1 MVATVWLS
9 ARNES
14 DDEWVLHTLAVR
26 SQLAE
31 VLTLV
36 QRVESGQRGYLVTGN
51 DAYLVSYD
59 AAIERLPEVLDQTG
73 RLVDDDQQQREV
85 AAARDRL
92 MAVNSQLLEQVQR
105 REQAEGQLRQSQKME
120 AIGQLPGGIA
130 HDFKHMLGVIAGAR
144 PHATAHQ
151 QEASSSSRAGISRS
165 IPRYAGTTMKVYLP
179 RLIGRSEQAT
189 VSMVRPA
196 PKADANEVILVVV
209 VVVEDDPLMRQMS
222 PDALA
227 ELGYTVIASD
237 SAVAALSVLGSRPEV
252 KSLFTDVVMPEMNG
266 RKLADE
272 SLRRRPDLKIL
283 VTTDGGVLDPGVN
296 FPGKPFALEQLAKKV
311 RAVLD
316 E

>member
-36 QRVESGQRGYLVTGN
+36 QRAESGQRGYLVTGN

-120 AIGQLPGGIA
+120 AIGQLSGGIA
-130 HDFKHMLGVIAGAR
+130 HDFKHMLGVPRMPI
-144 PHATAHQ
+144 
-151 QEASSSSRAGISRS
+151 SSKGRFSMSRS
-165 IPRYAGTTMKVYLP
+165 TRATRCRTAG
-179 RLIGRSEQAT
+179 S
-189 VSMVRPA
+189 
-196 PKADANEVILVVV
+196 
-209 VVVEDDPLMRQMS
+209 
-222 PDALA
+222 
-227 ELGYTVIASD
+227 
-237 SAVAALSVLGSRPEV
+237 
-252 KSLFTDVVMPEMNG
+252 
-266 RKLADE
+266 
-272 SLRRRPDLKIL
+272 
-283 VTTDGGVLDPGVN
+283 
-296 FPGKPFALEQLAKKV
+296 
-311 RAVLD
+311 
-316 E
+316 